1 MVTFSVRRWLCLFC
15 SIGLLICILCACHP
29 AGDDGTAPGHDR
41 SDTTN
46 FTDAVHNAAKEMRDD
61 LYDVRRLTFPDGYT
75 PVDSRQRMRW
85 MSVYG
90 DQIVCYAY
98 NARHEFAYFVFS
110 QDGELLAVVPQKQI
124 PKPDGMSVE
133 YYCPRKDGSV
143 LVSASD
149 DKTRVLCMYDA
160 GGMLLSQSI
169 PMEIKE
175 SFGYTVL
182 VTAGDGI
189 LYGEADGSV
198 WLYDSTLTLLCE
210 DRLQTT
216 AEYAVFNAENV
227 FTVICENGTSYT
239 YDTAAGTFSECTLYE
254 ETELSRSAND
264 ILHTSDGVFYTD
276 HDAVT
281 AVWDGT
287 PTQILN
293 WEASGYRMTD
303 VEFVQAVGRDSFL
316 VRYDDRLRGETYPAL
331 LVHKEP
337 EKVIVP
343 EPIRVAMVGMHVFGQ
358 RDPRVILQE
367 SVLAFN
373 RENPY
378 YCIELTDYDAVYYG
392 EPGSPIPT
400 AGRADTR
407 FDTFARDLTAGKTYD
422 VYLFGSEYDG
432 AAALEEKNLFAD
444 VRRLCERTD
453 YITALQSAWSTQE
466 DVVYRIPMS
475 MTASALVTP
484 SDTLA
489 SGDAFTYDTLMT
501 LGETLPTGE
510 SLFSD
515 DVSDALFSISQY
527 DFIDTAN
534 KNCSFDSPEYAN
546 FLDFCAMLESSVM
559 TGKVSGYYDYTLGR
573 TSDASFIPDVLV
585 DSLKNGRLKFYQWH
599 MNSLQ
604 SLTSFYFLNRA
615 VGGDLT
621 FCGYP
626 TAVGD
631 SLYVAADVTMALA
644 NGLSLGSGA
653 YAYLEFLLSDTIQ
666 TAPALTDHALPVTRG
681 ALDKLLSYGY
691 HYYSDDADSLARAEN
706 GIRIHCEAVTSLP
719 IEAMEQILA
728 GYRHEIHVTKAERDR
743 LYQYLCETD
752 MRGAGDTVIRS
763 IIAEELS
770 YVTQGVRTVEEAGKI
785 IQSRVWIYLNE

>member
-1 MVTFSVRRWLCLFC
+1 
-15 SIGLLICILCACHP
+15 
-29 AGDDGTAPGHDR
+29 
-41 SDTTN
+41 
-46 FTDAVHNAAKEMRDD
+46 
-61 LYDVRRLTFPDGYT
+61 
-75 PVDSRQRMRW
+75 
-85 MSVYG
+85 
-90 DQIVCYAY
+90 
-98 NARHEFAYFVFS
+98 
-110 QDGELLAVVPQKQI
+110 
-124 PKPDGMSVE
+124 MSVE

-182 VTAGDGI
+182 VTAGDTI
-189 LYGEADGSV
+189 LYGSVGGNV

-216 AEYAVFNAENV
+216 AEYAVRNAENV

-239 YDTAAGTFSECTLYE
+239 YDTAAGAFSECTLYE
-254 ETELSRSAND
+254 ETALSRSAND
-264 ILHTSDGVFYTD
+264 ILHTSDGVFFTD

-337 EKVIVP
+337 ERVIVP
-343 EPIRVAMVGMHVFGQ
+343 EPIRVAMVGMQVFGQ

-484 SDTLA
+484 SDTLNLFLCHLPSRRGGERQSRPFRLLAAQALRHAIDSVHQANPQANVVVMGDFNDNLTDTRVAQAMGVVPSSLA
-489 SGDAFTYDTLMT
+489 SSHLTPGLVSLIAGKQPGTYAYQGRWEVIDHL
-501 LGETLPTGE
+501 LVSP
-510 SLFSD
+510 SL
-515 DVSDALFSISQY
+515 
-527 DFIDTAN
+527 
-534 KNCSFDSPEYAN
+534 
-546 FLDFCAMLESSVM
+546 
-559 TGKVSGYYDYTLGR
+559 
-573 TSDASFIPDVLV
+573 
-585 DSLKNGRLKFYQWH
+585 
-599 MNSLQ
+599 
-604 SLTSFYFLNRA
+604 LN
-615 VGGDLT
+615 
-621 FCGYP
+621 P
-626 TAVGD
+626 TA
-631 SLYVAADVTMALA
+631 SL
-644 NGLSLGSGA
+644 S
-653 YAYLEFLLSDTIQ
+653 
-666 TAPALTDHALPVTRG
+666 TRP
-681 ALDKLLSYGY
+681 
-691 HYYSDDADSLARAEN
+691 SLARIATLPFLLTTDTKF
-706 GIRIHCEAVTSLP
+706 GIPIPHRTYQGPRYLGGFSDHLP
-719 IEAMEQILA
+719 IVVDFAK
-728 GYRHEIHVTKAERDR
+728 R
-743 LYQYLCETD
+743 CE
-752 MRGAGDTVIRS
+752 
-763 IIAEELS
+763 
-770 YVTQGVRTVEEAGKI
+770 
-785 IQSRVWIYLNE
+785 